1 MLLSRL
7 MLRSMG
13 WPLLALVLAAGCRP
27 QDEIA
32 RYTVPKPELIDPTL
46 VKAETEERQMLGAI
60 VIVNKAGW
68 FFKLTGAKAQ
78 VGPLAEQFVSFVKD
92 LKFEGQPAE
101 PKWTVPPGWR
111 ELPGNEHRFATLAIP
126 TGDKAQEL
134 TVSTLE
140 LGDVSEQD
148 YILANVNRWRGQ
160 IGLGEL
166 KASDL
171 ATETIATQV
180 GDHPCTLVNMVGT
193 GSGATPRGPFAGSGG
208 PFASSGAPPL
218 GPSAPATIAASGTP
232 KYTRPEGWTEGEL
245 NQFRKAAFNIVAGD
259 QKLLVTLIDLSPSPL
274 LANVKRWASEVG
286 LDAVADADLLKLVK
300 KIEVA
305 GQPCD
310 YVELVGPANDSG
322 STTILGAI
330 VPQGDT
336 YWFVKLKGNSELA
349 QREKANFEA
358 FVKSLKFE

>member
-7 MLRSMG
+7 TLRSIA
-13 WPLLALVLAAGCRP
+13 WLLLALVLAVGCRP

-46 VKAETEERQMLGAI
+46 VKAESEERQMLGAI
-60 VIVNKAGW
+60 VIVDKAGW

-101 PKWTVPPGWR
+101 PKWTVPPGWK
-111 ELPGNEHRFATLAIP
+111 ELPGNEFRFATLEIP
-126 TGDKAQEL
+126 AGGKALEL

-140 LGDVSEQD
+140 LGDVSQQD
-148 YILANVNRWRGQ
+148 YVLANVNRWRDQ

-171 ATETIATQV
+171 ATETITTKV
-180 GDHPCTLVNMVGT
+180 GDFPCTLINIVGS
-193 GSGATPRGPFAGSGG
+193 SGAMPRGPFAGGG
-208 PFASSGAPPL
+208 PFASGDALSP
-218 GPSAPATIAASGTP
+218 GPSAPSTSAAPGTP
-232 KYTRPEGWTEGEL
+232 KYTKPEGWTVGEL
-245 NQFRKAAFNIVAGD
+245 NQFRKAAFNIVDGD
-259 QKLLVTLIDLSPSPL
+259 KKLLVTLIDLSPSPL
-274 LANVKRWASEVG
+274 LANVKRWAAEVG
-286 LDAVADADLLKLVK
+286 IESAADADLLKLVK

-322 STTILGAI
+322 PQTILGVI
-330 VPQGDT
+330 VPQGNT
-336 YWFVKLKGNSELA
+336 YWFVKLKGNSDLA
-349 QREKANFEA
+349 QRERANFEA